1 LVKRVNIVDAYTK
14 IDAYD
19 KLCDL
24 GSERDVQVVEVEV
37 IGDHIIHEETINEYE
52 YNKEWKPLDPDI
64 GPDQLKDLDIEQ
76 RLGAHG
82 DEGADYH
89 LQGPECIDVSAG
101 DGPHQ
106 DDWIDSIHDG
116 SVTVLDTVSLKY

>member
-1 LVKRVNIVDAYTK
+1 MESNMMTKWVITTVELVKRVNIVDAYTK

-24 GSERDVQVVEVEV
+24 GSERDVQAVEVEV

-52 YNKEWKPLDPDI
+52 YNKDWKPQPDYN
-64 GPDQLKDLDIEQ
+64 
-76 RLGAHG
+76 
-82 DEGADYH
+82 EGADYH